1 MTPAGE
7 RLQEMGQ
14 TGRNIEAAQAIAASI
29 AQIELAVREVQ
40 PVVEQL
46 GALIDNLATGLV
58 ELRKARPRRLDPDS
72 IAVFP
77 DELDRTVAKLE
88 GQVHGS
94 ITQLQFYD
102 RLVQHMTH
110 VQNFLSGVAGHLGE
124 GADDAADD
132 EVWEALRSRLRVR
145 LISEAQREL
154 LDAVLP
160 PPEGAQFNSQQARD
174 EHAAQGTVE
183 LF

>member
-1 MTPAGE
+1 
-7 RLQEMGQ
+7 MGQ
-14 TGRNIEAAQAIAASI
+14 TGENIEAAQAIAASVS
-29 AQIELAVREVQ
+29 QIELAVRDVQ

-46 GALIDNLATGLV
+46 GELIDNMSTGLE
-58 ELRKARPRRLDPDS
+58 ELRKARPRRFDPDI

-77 DELDRTVAKLE
+77 DEFDRAVAKLE
-88 GQVHGS
+88 KHVHGG

-110 VQNFLSGVAGHLGE
+110 VQHFLSGVAGQLGMT
-124 GADDAADD
+124 ADGTGND
-132 EVWEALRSRLRVR
+132 EVWEALRSKLRVR

-154 LDAVLP
+154 LDAMLP

>member
-1 MTPAGE
+1 ME
-7 RLQEMGQ
+7 Q
-14 TGRNIEAAQAIAASI
+14 TGENIEAAQAIAASV
-29 AQIELAVREVQ
+29 AQIELAVRDVQ

-46 GALIDNLATGLV
+46 GALIANMSTGLA
-58 ELRKARPRRLDPDS
+58 ELRNVRPRRFDPDI

-77 DELDRTVAKLE
+77 DEFDRTVAKLE
-88 GQVHGS
+88 KHVHAG

-102 RLVQHMTH
+102 RLVQHMAH
-110 VQNFLSGVAGHLGE
+110 VQDFLSGVAGQLS
-124 GADDAADD
+124 ADESEAADD
-132 EVWEALRSRLRVR
+132 EVWEALRSKLRVR

-160 PPEGAQFNSQQARD
+160 PPEGAHFNSQQARE